1 MTSFDLQLGLDM
13 EYHHGSVLN
22 QSQNDLLTFLPNP
35 DATVQGTTT
44 STPLARY
51 LVWYTHARSHQ
62 YPLQG

>member
-1 MTSFDLQLGLDM
+1 MARF
-13 EYHHGSVLN
+13 LN

-44 STPLARY
+44 STAPLAVARY